1 MSEQEIDLR
10 KARPGCEVTFRCGAK
25 LRIASIN
32 YAPGGS
38 DKQRVWFVGFP
49 EDSKDYHPSGRQWFD
64 TVGVNDIVAV
74 SNPFEPE
81 DYAFTAKLLRDY
93 CNDNSKAFQ
102 AVCSN
107 NLNIILAAL
116 DAQSEDCG

>member
-64 TVGVNDIVAV
+64 AVGVNDIVAV
-74 SNPFEPE
+74 SNPPMTAEERLAEIAKTIKGIVDRDCPNLTIG
-81 DYAFTAKLLRDY
+81 DYLD
-93 CNDNSKAFQ
+93 
-102 AVCSN
+102 
-107 NLNIILAAL
+107 ILALAEGC
-116 DAQSEDCG
+116 DP